1 MADMQVADVRR
12 LIDGLRW
19 DRRRHPYSGRREY
32 SQRAQAVAAAV
43 ADMIE
48 AGDAVSAGPLARR
61 AVERV
66 TAALM
71 YMDDSAGIVG
81 GDLRTLMA
89 LYARACRA
97 ASPDAARLARWL
109 VAMRLDGP
117 GWPAIEL
124 KEWAEAL
131 GPHGLAEVA
140 RLTEERGVTAEPD
153 SWTAQ
158 LGIKHLREQLA
169 AVSGDIDGHVAV
181 LAEDLRGAY
190 RFGEIVE
197 VLRAAGRDDDAEQW
211 ARKGLAEHPSGFQ
224 TDRLRD
230 QLVDLLLDGGK
241 GADAVAV
248 RHELYER
255 RTVHQEYLKLRRAAQ
270 QAGQWADLSG
280 WALNLLRGR
289 AHADQR
295 YVRELISVLVGEDLL
310 DEAWAAAMASPGQVP
325 ESQWFELI
333 EVREKDRPADVIRP
347 YQDLIEI
354 GLEKASDKYRYPKAI
369 KIIRRLRDSY
379 RRAGD
384 EVGFTAYLADLRQRH
399 HRKTSFIAKLD
410 KALGGHV
417 EIEDQL
423 KHVAEVEHR
432 SVGSLSS
439 PATSSTAPKRRAL
452 LPERKR

>member
-1 MADMQVADVRR
+1 MAGMQVADVRK

-48 AGDAVSAGPLARR
+48 AGDAESAAPLARR

-81 GDLRTLMA
+81 DDLRTLMA

-97 ASPDAARLARWL
+97 ASPDAGRLARWL
-109 VAMRLDGP
+109 VSMQLDGP

-124 KEWAEAL
+124 KEFAEAL
-131 GPHGLAEVA
+131 GPRGLAEVA

-158 LGIKHLREQLA
+158 WGIKDLREQLA
-169 AVSGDIDGHVAV
+169 AVSGDIDAHVAV
-181 LAEDLRGAY
+181 LAEDLRGAHRY
-190 RFGEIVE
+190 SEIME
-197 VLRAAGRDDDAEQW
+197 VLRDAGRDDAAEQW

-230 QLVDLLLDGGK
+230 QLVDLLLDGDRE
-241 GADAVAV
+241 ADAVAV
-248 RHELYER
+248 CREIYER
-255 RTVHQEYLKLRRAAQ
+255 RAIHQDYLKLRHAAQ
-270 QAGQWADLSG
+270 QAGQWPDLSG
-280 WALNLLRGR
+280 WALNLLRDR
-289 AHADQR
+289 AQADQR
-295 YVRELISVLVGEDLL
+295 YVRELISVLVREDLL
-310 DEAWAAAMASPGQVP
+310 DEAWAAAMANPGQVP

-333 EVREKDRPADVIRP
+333 EVREKDHPADVIRP

-369 KIIRRLRDSY
+369 KTIRRLRDSY
-379 RRAGD
+379 HRVGD
-384 EVGFTAYLADLRQRH
+384 EAGFSAYLADLRQRH
-399 HRKTSFIAKLD
+399 RRKTSFLTKLD
-410 KALGGHV
+410 K
-417 EIEDQL
+417 
-423 KHVAEVEHR
+423 
-432 SVGSLSS
+432 SLV
-439 PATSSTAPKRRAL
+439 RR
-452 LPERKR
+452 

>member
-1 MADMQVADVRR
+1 MHVADVGK

-48 AGDAVSAGPLARR
+48 AGDAESAAPLARR

-81 GDLRTLMA
+81 DDLRTLMA

-97 ASPDAARLARWL
+97 ASPDAGRLARWL
-109 VAMRLDGP
+109 VSMQLDGP

-131 GPHGLAEVA
+131 GPRGLGEVA

-158 LGIKHLREQLA
+158 WGIKDLREQLA
-169 AVSGDIDGHVAV
+169 AVSGDIDAHVAV
-181 LAEDLRGAY
+181 LAEDLRGAHRY
-190 RFGEIVE
+190 SEIVA
-197 VLRAAGRDDDAEQW
+197 VLRDAGRDDAAEQW
-211 ARKGLAEHPSGFQ
+211 ARKGLAEHHSGPQ

-230 QLVDLLLDGGK
+230 QLVDLLLDGDRE
-241 GADAVAV
+241 ADAVAV
-248 RHELYER
+248 CREIYER
-255 RTVHQEYLKLRRAAQ
+255 RAIHQDYLKLRHAAR
-270 QAGQWADLSG
+270 QAGQWPDLSG
-280 WALNLLRGR
+280 WALNLLRDR
-289 AHADQR
+289 AQADQR
-295 YVRELISVLVGEDLL
+295 YVRELISVLVREDLL
-310 DEAWAAAMASPGQVP
+310 DEAWAAAIANPGQVP
-325 ESQWFELI
+325 ESQWFQLI
-333 EVREKDRPADVIRP
+333 EAREKDHPADVIRP

-369 KIIRRLRDSY
+369 KTIRRLQDSY
-379 RRAGD
+379 HRAGD
-384 EVGFTAYLADLRQRH
+384 EAGFSAYLADLRQRH
-399 HRKTSFIAKLD
+399 RRKTSFLTKLD
-410 KALGGHV
+410 KALV
-417 EIEDQL
+417 
-423 KHVAEVEHR
+423 
-432 SVGSLSS
+432 
-439 PATSSTAPKRRAL
+439 RR
-452 LPERKR
+452 

>member
-1 MADMQVADVRR
+1 MADMQVADVRK

-32 SQRAQAVAAAV
+32 AQRAQSVAAAV

-48 AGDAVSAGPLARR
+48 AGDAESARPLARR

-81 GDLRTLMA
+81 DDLRTLMA

-97 ASPDAARLARWL
+97 ASPDAGRLARWL
-109 VAMRLDGP
+109 VSMQLDGP

-124 KEWAEAL
+124 KEFADAL
-131 GPHGLAEVA
+131 GPRGLAEVA

-153 SWTAQ
+153 SWSGQ
-158 LGIKHLREQLA
+158 WGIKDLREQLA
-169 AVSGDIDGHVAV
+169 AVSGDIDAHVAV
-181 LAEDLRGAY
+181 LTEDLRGAHRY
-190 RFGEIVE
+190 GEIVE
-197 VLRAAGRDDDAEQW
+197 VLRAAGLNDDAEQW
-211 ARKGLAEHPSGFQ
+211 ARNGLAEHPSGFQ

-230 QLVDLLLDGGK
+230 QLVDLLLDARK
-241 GADAVAV
+241 AADAVAI
-248 RHELYER
+248 RRELYER
-255 RTVHQEYLKLRRAAQ
+255 RTIHQDYLKLRQAAQ

-295 YVRELISVLVGEDLL
+295 YVTELISVLVGENLV
-310 DEAWAAAMASPGQVP
+310 DEAWTAAMSNPGQVP
-325 ESQWFELI
+325 ESQWFQLI
-333 EVREKDRPADVIRP
+333 EMREQDHPTDVIRP

-369 KIIRRLRDSY
+369 KTIRRLRDSY
-379 RRAGD
+379 HRTGD
-384 EVGFTAYLADLRQRH
+384 EAGFTAYVADLRERH
-399 HRKTSFIAKLD
+399 RRKTSFVAKLD
-410 KALGGHV
+410 KALGRH
-417 EIEDQL
+417 
-423 KHVAEVEHR
+423 
-432 SVGSLSS
+432 
-439 PATSSTAPKRRAL
+439 
-452 LPERKR
+452 